1 MQATAVYPLLPFT
14 SAAITALVGLYAYR
28 RRDVNAAAF
37 PLAGMMLPVTVW
49 TASMGLQRLSQTPAA
64 FLFWVDVSFTA
75 IAFIPV
81 TALFFTL
88 ALTGYAAWLTPPR
101 RAALLSIPLL
111 TTLFIWSNEA
121 HGWFVQQ
128 EEVGLVHGVLGYT
141 QWTSGLWY
149 HIHAGY
155 STALLLAIVALTA
168 VTARRAAQPF
178 RGQAAAVLIW
188 SGLTF
193 LIVIPLS
200 LLGHGGSLLLSLLPA
215 ANALIFAWATFRFRL
230 LDLAPI
236 ARAALV
242 ESARDGM
249 LALDDKGRIVDANP
263 AWQTLT
269 GLARPDL
276 IGRTLADL
284 PPPWAE
290 LAQSVTQPGFQQ
302 EITIEQPSGRRYL
315 HLQSAALQGHN
326 GRAYSLR
333 LTEHG
338 QRSYGHLLL
347 LHDLTPL
354 KLMDTLEQRVAAR
367 TRDLTILYNV
377 ASLISRAPPLPA
389 ILADCLTAI
398 LEATPGASGAIVL
411 GDAAALDVAAQR
423 DAHDLAAAP
432 AYQPLWQQIAAGED
446 GFLSHDLAA
455 DPRVTPLLDAPP
467 PYRALI
473 AAPIQARAAADSQ
486 GALLVFSQSASRFNV
501 EDLGLLLAIGEQIGI
516 AVDNDYLRRQAETAV
531 ITTER
536 HRLARDLHDSVTQL
550 LYTQMLFA
558 DATQKQ
564 LHAGRADVAASHLE
578 RLSATAGQALREMRL
593 LIYQLRP
600 LDLTQANLCT
610 AVRRR
615 LEMVEQRAGLET
627 RLEGEWPDNLP
638 TAVEETLYRL
648 SEEALNN
655 ALKHAAATAVTV
667 TLHQGN
673 GRLQLEIRDDGRG
686 FDPAAIQPGLGLT
699 HLRERAAQLGG
710 NLEIISTPGAGTA
723 VTVTLPESSMV
734 NR

>member
-1 MQATAVYPLLPFT
+1 MQTITAVYPLLPFT
-14 SAAITALVGLYAYR
+14 SAAITALVGFYAYR
-28 RRDVNAAAF
+28 RRAVNAAAIH
-37 PLAGMMLPVTVW
+37 LAGMMLPVTIW
-49 TASMGLQRLSQTPAA
+49 TACIGLQRLSQTPAV

-88 ALTGYAAWLTPPR
+88 ALTGYDAWLTLPR

-121 HGWFVQQ
+121 HGWFLQQQ
-128 EEVGLVHGVLGYT
+128 EVDWVNGVLDHT
-141 QWTSGLWY
+141 QWVGGFWY
-149 HIHAGY
+149 HVYAGY
-155 STALLLAIVALTA
+155 STALLLAIIALTA
-168 VTARRAAQPF
+168 VTARRAPQPF

-200 LLGHGGSLLLSLLPA
+200 LLGQGGSRLLPLLPA
-215 ANALIFAWATFRFRL
+215 VNALIFAWATFRFRL

-242 ESARDGM
+242 ESAHDGM

-263 AWQTLT
+263 AWQALT
-269 GLARPDL
+269 GLARPD
-276 IGRTLADL
+276 IMGRALADL

-290 LAQSVTQPGFQQ
+290 LAHAVAQPGFQQ
-302 EITIEQPSGRRYL
+302 EITIEQPSARRYL

-326 GRAYSLR
+326 GRAS
-333 LTEHG
+333 
-338 QRSYGHLLL
+338 GHLLL

-354 KLMDTLEQRVAAR
+354 KLMETLEQRVAAR

-377 ASLISRAPPLPA
+377 ASLISRAPPLPTT
-389 ILADCLTAI
+389 LADCLAAI

-411 GDAAALDVAAQR
+411 GDAAALEVVAQR
-423 DAHDLAAAP
+423 DAHNLAADP
-432 AYQPLWQQIAAGED
+432 AFQPLWQHIAAGEN
-446 GFLSHDLAA
+446 GFLTHNLAA
-455 DPRVTPLLDAPP
+455 DPRITPWLTAPP
-467 PYRALI
+467 PYPTLI
-473 AAPIQARAAADSQ
+473 AAPIRAQAEPTSR
-486 GALLVFSQSASRFNV
+486 GALLLFGHTAPRFNV
-501 EDLGLLLAIGEQIGI
+501 EDLGLLLAVGEQIGI
-516 AVDNDYLRRQAETAV
+516 ALDNDYLRRQAETAV
-531 ITTER
+531 ITAER

-564 LHAGRADVAASHLE
+564 LHAGRADVAAAHLE

-600 LDLTQANLCT
+600 LELAQANLYM
-610 AVRRR
+610 AVQRR

-627 RLEGEWPDNLP
+627 HLEGEWPDNWP

-648 SEEALNN
+648 IEEALNN

-667 TLHQGN
+667 TLCQSN
-673 GRLQLEIRDDGRG
+673 GRLELEIRDDGRG
-686 FDPAAIQPGLGLT
+686 FDPAASQPGLGLT
-699 HLRERAAQLGG
+699 HLQERAAQLGG
-710 NLEIISTPGAGTA
+710 HLEIISKPGMGTA
-723 VTVTLPESSMV
+723 VKASLPQSSIA
-734 NR
+734 NRKS

>member
-1 MQATAVYPLLPFT
+1 MQATAVYSLLPFT
-14 SAAITALVGLYAYR
+14 AAAITALVGFYAYR
-28 RRDVNAAAF
+28 RRAVNAAAIH
-37 PLAGMMLPVTVW
+37 LAGMMLPVTIW
-49 TASMGLQRLSQTPAA
+49 TACIGLQRLSQTPDA
-64 FLFWVDVSFTA
+64 FLFWVNVSFTA

-88 ALTGYAAWLTPPR
+88 ALTGYTAWLTLPR
-101 RAALLSIPLL
+101 RAALLSVPLL

-128 EEVGLVHGVLGYT
+128 EEVGLVNGVLAYT
-141 QWTSGLWY
+141 QWVSGLWY

-155 STALLLAIVALTA
+155 STVLLLAIVALTA
-168 VTARRAAQPF
+168 IAARRAPQPF

-193 LIVIPLS
+193 LIVIPFS

-215 ANALIFAWATFRFRL
+215 ANVLIFAWATFRFRL

-242 ESARDGM
+242 ESAHDGM
-249 LALDDKGRIVDANP
+249 MALDDKGRIVDANP

-269 GLARPDL
+269 GLARPNL
-276 IGRTLADL
+276 MGRALADL

-302 EITIEQPSGRRYL
+302 EITIEQSSNRRVL
-315 HLQSAALQGHN
+315 HLQSATLQGYN
-326 GRAYSLR
+326 GRAS
-333 LTEHG
+333 
-338 QRSYGHLLL
+338 GHLLL

-354 KLMDTLEQRVAAR
+354 KLMETLEQRVAAR
-367 TRDLTILYNV
+367 TRDLTILYTI
-377 ASLISRAPPLPA
+377 AALISRTPSLPD
-389 ILADCLTAI
+389 ILADCLAAV

-411 GDAAALDVAAQR
+411 GDAAALAVAAQ
-423 DAHDLAAAP
+423 HDSHNLAADP

-455 DPRVTPLLDAPP
+455 DPRVGHLLAAPP
-467 PYRALI
+467 PYHALI
-473 AAPIQARAAADSQ
+473 AAPIQTRAAAASR
-486 GALLVFSQSASRFNV
+486 GALLLFSQSAPRFNV

-516 AVDNDYLRRQAETAV
+516 AVDNDSLRRQAETAV
-531 ITTER
+531 ITAER

-564 LHAGRADVAASHLE
+564 LHAGRADVAASHLD

-600 LDLTQANLCT
+600 LDLAQANLYT
-610 AVRRR
+610 AVQRR

-627 RLEGEWPDNLP
+627 HLEGEWPENLP

-667 TLHQGN
+667 SLRQSN
-673 GRLQLEIRDDGRG
+673 NQIQLEIRDDGRG
-686 FDPAAIQPGLGLT
+686 FDPAAIQPGFGLT
-699 HLRERAAQLGG
+699 HLRERAAQFGG
-710 NLEIISTPGAGTA
+710 CLEINSTPGEGTA
-723 VTVTLPESSMV
+723 VTVTLPEPSIA
-734 NR
+734 NC

>member
-14 SAAITALVGLYAYR
+14 SAAITALVGFFAYR
-28 RRDVNAAAF
+28 RRAANAAAIH
-37 PLAGMMLPVTVW
+37 LAGMMLPVTIW
-49 TASMGLQRLSQTPAA
+49 TASMGLQRLSQIPAA

-88 ALTGYAAWLTPPR
+88 SLTGYAAWLTPAR
-101 RAALLSIPLL
+101 RAALLSIPFL

-128 EEVGLVHGVLGYT
+128 AEVGLVNGVLGHT
-141 QWTSGLWY
+141 QWASGLWY

-168 VTARRAAQPF
+168 VTARRAPQPF
-178 RGQAAAVLIW
+178 RGQAATVLIW

-242 ESARDGM
+242 ESTHDGM

-263 AWQTLT
+263 AWQALT

-276 IGRTLADL
+276 MGHALADL
-284 PPPWAE
+284 PPPWPE
-290 LAQSVTQPGFQQ
+290 LAHSVTQPGFQQ
-302 EITIEQPSGRRYL
+302 EITSEQSNNHRYL
-315 HLQSAALQGHN
+315 HLQSAMLQGYN
-326 GRAYSLR
+326 GRAS
-333 LTEHG
+333 
-338 QRSYGHLLL
+338 GHLLL

-354 KLMDTLEQRVAAR
+354 KLMETLEQRVAAR
-367 TRDLTILYNV
+367 TRDLTILYTV
-377 ASLISRAPPLPA
+377 AALISRAPPLPA
-389 ILADCLTAI
+389 ILADCLTTV

-411 GDAAALDVAAQR
+411 GDAAALAVAAQR
-423 DAHDLAAAP
+423 DPHNLAADP

-446 GFLSHDLAA
+446 GFLSHDLVT
-455 DPRVTPLLDAPP
+455 DPRVVPLLAAPP
-467 PYRALI
+467 PYHALI
-473 AAPIQARAAADSQ
+473 AAPIQTRAAAASR
-486 GALLVFSQSASRFNV
+486 GALLLFSQSATCFNV
-501 EDLGLLLAIGEQIGI
+501 EDLGLFLAIGEQIGI
-516 AVDNDYLRRQAETAV
+516 AVDNDSLRRQAETAV
-531 ITTER
+531 ITAER

-564 LHAGRADVAASHLE
+564 LHAGRADVAASHLD

-600 LDLTQANLCT
+600 LDLTQANLYT
-610 AVRRR
+610 AVQRR

-627 RLEGEWPDNLP
+627 HLEGEWPENLP

-667 TLHQGN
+667 SLRQSN
-673 GRLQLEIRDDGRG
+673 NQLQLEIRDNGRG

-699 HLRERAAQLGG
+699 HLRERAAHLGG
-710 NLEIISTPGAGTA
+710 KLEINSTPGEGTA
-723 VTVTLPESSMV
+723 VTVTLPEPSIV

>member
-1 MQATAVYPLLPFT
+1 MQATAVYFLLPFT
-14 SAAITALVGLYAYR
+14 SATITALVGLYAYR
-28 RRDVNAAAF
+28 RRAATAAAIH
-37 PLAGMMLPVTVW
+37 LAGMMLPVTVW

-64 FLFWVDVSFTA
+64 FLFWTDVSFTA

-88 ALTGYAAWLTPPR
+88 TLTGYAAWLTPAR
-101 RAALLSIPLL
+101 RAALLSVPLL

-128 EEVGLVHGVLGYT
+128 EEVGLVNGVLGHT
-141 QWTSGLWY
+141 QWASGLWY

-155 STALLLAIVALTA
+155 STVLFLAIVALAA
-168 VTARRAAQPF
+168 VTARRAPQPF

-200 LLGHGGSLLLSLLPA
+200 LLGRGGSLLLPLLPA
-215 ANALIFAWATFRFRL
+215 ANALIFTWGTFRFRL

-242 ESARDGM
+242 ESAHDGM

-269 GLARPDL
+269 GLSRSDL
-276 IGRTLADL
+276 IGRALADL
-284 PPPWAE
+284 PPPWPE
-290 LAQSVTQPGFQQ
+290 LARSVTQPGFQQ
-302 EITIEQPSGRRYL
+302 EITSEQSNNRRYL
-315 HLQSAALQGHN
+315 HLQSATLQGYN
-326 GRAYSLR
+326 GRS
-333 LTEHG
+333 
-338 QRSYGHLLL
+338 SGHLLL

-354 KLMDTLEQRVAAR
+354 KLMETLEQRVTAR
-367 TRDLTILYNV
+367 TRDLTILYTV
-377 ASLISRAPPLPA
+377 AALISRAPRLPA

-411 GDAAALDVAAQR
+411 GDAAALAVAAQR
-423 DAHDLAAAP
+423 DPHNLAADP

-455 DPRVTPLLDAPP
+455 DPRVVPLLAAPP
-467 PYRALI
+467 PYHALI
-473 AAPIQARAAADSQ
+473 AAPIQTRAAAASR
-486 GALLVFSQSASRFNV
+486 GALLLFSQSATCFNV
-501 EDLGLLLAIGEQIGI
+501 EDLGLFLAIGEQIGI

-531 ITTER
+531 ITAER

-564 LHAGRADVAASHLE
+564 LHAGRADVAASHLD
-578 RLSATAGQALREMRL
+578 RLRATAGQALREMRL

-600 LDLTQANLCT
+600 LDLAQANLYT
-610 AVRRR
+610 AVQRR

-655 ALKHAAATAVTV
+655 ALKHAAATAVTI
-667 TLHQGN
+667 TLRHSNNQ
-673 GRLQLEIRDDGRG
+673 LQLEIRDNGRG

-699 HLRERAAQLGG
+699 HLRERAAHLGG
-710 NLEIISTPGAGTA
+710 SLEINSTPGEGTA
-723 VTVTLPESSMV
+723 VTVTLPEPSIV
-734 NR
+734 NC

>member
-1 MQATAVYPLLPFT
+1 MQTTAVFPLLPFT
-14 SAAITALVGLYAYR
+14 SAAITAIVGLYAYR
-28 RRDVNAAAF
+28 RRAVNAAALS
-37 PLAGMMLPVTVW
+37 LAGMMLPVTIW

-81 TALFFTL
+81 AALFFTL

-128 EEVGLVHGVLGYT
+128 EEVGLVNGVLGYT

-149 HIHAGY
+149 HIYAGY
-155 STALLLAIVALTA
+155 STALLLVIVALTA
-168 VTARRAAQPF
+168 VTARRAPQPF

-242 ESARDGM
+242 ESAHDGM

-276 IGRTLADL
+276 MGRTLADL

-290 LAQSVTQPGFQQ
+290 LAYSVAQPGFQQ
-302 EITIEQPSGRRYL
+302 EITIEQSSNRRYL
-315 HLQSAALQGHN
+315 HLQSAALSRGN
-326 GRAYSLR
+326 GRSHNR
-333 LTEHG
+333 SHG
-338 QRSYGHLLL
+338 RSHGHLLL

-354 KLMDTLEQRVAAR
+354 KLMETLEQRVAAR
-367 TRDLTILYNV
+367 TRDLTILYTI
-377 ASLISRAPPLPA
+377 ASLISRAPPLPT

-411 GDAAALDVAAQR
+411 GDAAALAVAAQ
-423 DAHDLAAAP
+423 HDSHNLAAAP

-455 DPRVTPLLDAPP
+455 DPRVVPLLAAPP
-467 PYRALI
+467 PYHALI
-473 AAPIQARAAADSQ
+473 AAPIQTRAAAASR
-486 GALLVFSQSASRFNV
+486 GALLLFSQSAPRFNV
-501 EDLGLLLAIGEQIGI
+501 EDLGLLLALGEQIGI
-516 AVDNDYLRRQAETAV
+516 ALDNDYLRRQAETAV
-531 ITTER
+531 ITAER

-564 LHAGRADVAASHLE
+564 LRAGRADMADAHLE

-600 LDLTQANLCT
+600 LELAQANLYT
-610 AVRRR
+610 AVQRR

-627 RLEGEWPDNLP
+627 RLEGAWPDNLP
-638 TAVEETLYRL
+638 PAVEETLYRL
-648 SEEALNN
+648 IEEALNN
-655 ALKHAAATAVTV
+655 TLKHAAATAVTV
-667 TLHQGN
+667 SLRQPN
-673 GRLQLEIRDDGRG
+673 GKLQLAIRDNGRG
-686 FDPAAIQPGLGLT
+686 FDSATTHPGLGFT
-699 HLRERAAQLGG
+699 HLHERATQLRGS
-710 NLEIISTPGAGTA
+710 LEINSTPGEGTA
-723 VTVTLPESSMV
+723 VTVTLPESSIV